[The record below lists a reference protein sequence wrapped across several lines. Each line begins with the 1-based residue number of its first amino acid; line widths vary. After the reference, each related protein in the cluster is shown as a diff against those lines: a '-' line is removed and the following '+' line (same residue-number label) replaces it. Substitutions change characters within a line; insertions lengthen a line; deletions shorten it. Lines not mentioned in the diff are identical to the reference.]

1 MKSILFVCLG
11 NICRS
16 CTAEEIFRV
25 KATQAGKVEQ
35 FDIDSAGLINYHEGE
50 LPDERMR
57 RTAARYGYQLVHRSR
72 PVCTADFE
80 RFDYIVAMD
89 HKNHEKLERMA
100 STPQQ
105 RNKIVL
111 MANYLTA
118 QKKNFTYIPDPY
130 YGTARDFELVVEL
143 LEEACDELLRQ
154 VSKEN

>member
-100 STPQQ
+100 PTPPILIMV
-105 RNKIVL
+105 RHVILNLWSSCWKKLVT
-111 MANYLTA
+111 NYFDKFQWKT
-118 QKKNFTYIPDPY
+118 NFHLH
-130 YGTARDFELVVEL
+130 R
-143 LEEACDELLRQ
+143 
-154 VSKEN
+154 VSCL